1 MRDTMTNNCKP
12 FFFIISILV
21 LLNGCAAAVIGGG
34 ATAAA
39 VATDRRTTGTV
50 VEDQAIELK
59 VSSAI
64 SEDPELD
71 EKTHINITSYNTYV
85 LVTGEA
91 PTQALRDRVINIVKN
106 TDKVTHVYDEIAIAA
121 PTSFTSRSNDA
132 LLSSKLKSKMFADE
146 YLAGIH
152 IKVVTE
158 RGTAYLM
165 GLVTRDE
172 ADRATEIAR
181 KTAGL
186 QKVVKLFLY
195 Q

>member
-1 MRDTMTNNCKP
+1 MNLKINPVC
-12 FFFIISILV
+12 FIITILL
-21 LLNGCAAAVIGGG
+21 LLNGCAAIVIGGG

-39 VATDRRTTGTV
+39 IATDRRTTGTV

-59 VSSAI
+59 ASDDI
-64 SEDPELD
+64 GLNEELD
-71 EKTHINITSYNTYV
+71 DKTHINITSYNTHV

-91 PTQALRDRVINIVKN
+91 PTIEMRRQIIDIVSAV
-106 TDKVTHVYDEIAIAA
+106 DKVNHVYDEIAISA
-121 PTSFTSRSNDA
+121 PTSLTSRSNDA
-132 LLSSKLKSKMFADE
+132 LLTTKLKSKLLTDDKFE
-146 YLAGIH
+146 GIH
-152 IKVVTE
+152 VKVVTE

-165 GLVTRDE
+165 GLVTREE
-172 ADRATEIAR
+172 ADIATNIAR

>member
-1 MRDTMTNNCKP
+1 MQKNINP
-12 FFFIISILV
+12 ILFLVSILL

-39 VATDRRTTGTV
+39 VANDRRTTGTV

-59 VSSAI
+59 AHGLI
-64 SEDPELD
+64 DDDPELN
-71 EKTHINITSYNTYV
+71 EKTHINVTSFNTYV

-91 PTQALRDRVINIVKN
+91 PTPELRNRVINIVKN
-106 TDKVTHVYDEIAIAA
+106 VEKVSHVYDEIAIAA
-121 PTSFTSRSNDA
+121 PTSFTSRSNDT
-132 LLSSKLKSKMFADE
+132 LLSSKLKAKLIADE
-146 YLAGIH
+146 ELAGIH
-152 IKVVTE
+152 IKVFTE

-165 GLVTRDE
+165 GLVSREEGDK
-172 ADRATEIAR
+172 ATQIAQT
-181 KTAGL
+181 TAGL

>member
-1 MRDTMTNNCKP
+1 MKIFAHP
-12 FFFIISILV
+12 ILLLISIL
-21 LLNGCAAAVIGGG
+21 LFLNGCAAVVIGGG

-50 VEDQAIELK
+50 VEDQAIEVKAAGL
-59 VSSAI
+59 I
-64 SEDPELD
+64 SENKELD
-71 EKTHINITSYNTYV
+71 ENTHINITSYNTHV

-91 PTQALRDRVINIVKN
+91 PTHEMRDQIIDLVKSV
-106 TDKVTHVYDEIAIAA
+106 DKVTHVYDEIAISA

-132 LLSSKLKSKMFADE
+132 LLSSKLKAKLIANEQLS
-146 YLAGIH
+146 GIH
-152 IKVVTE
+152 VKVVTE

-165 GLVTRDE
+165 GLVSREE
-172 ADRATEIAR
+172 AEIATDIAR

>member
-1 MRDTMTNNCKP
+1 MTKNPYPLLFLC
-12 FFFIISILV
+12 SILL

-39 VATDRRTTGTV
+39 VASDRRTTGTV

-59 VSSAI
+59 ASDLI
-64 SEDPELD
+64 GKNKELD
-71 EKTHINITSYNTYV
+71 EKTHINITSYNTHV

-91 PTQALRDRVINIVKN
+91 PTQELRNQVIKIVKGIE
-106 TDKVTHVYDEIAIAA
+106 KVTHVYDEIAIAA

-132 LLSSKLKSKMFADE
+132 LLSSKLKSKLITDE
-146 YLAGIH
+146 NLSGIH
-152 IKVVTE
+152 VKVVTE

-165 GLVTRDE
+165 GLVSREE
-172 ADRATEIAR
+172 AEMATNIAR

-195 Q
+195 R